1 MKQYYYID
9 SQNQTQGP
17 IPGKQLIDLVNA
29 RIIGPETLVVQ
40 AGETQWI
47 PISQFLQKKMEPAS
61 TPLCPETKDFYVHK
75 NGQTVGPYSP
85 NQLEQLRTDKL
96 LQPQDQIARGGGDKW
111 VPLASF
117 AGGAFIGALAV
128 TFAQTVHAVE
138 QEQIYYYYN
147 FGEGETF
154 DAVYL
159 DTNHDGN
166 VDFVAADTN
175 HDGNMDFVAAD
186 TNHDGNMDFVA
197 ADTNHDGNVDFIAAD
212 TNHDGNVDFIAA
224 DTNHDGNVDFIAADT
239 NHDDYFD
246 AGVADTNFD
255 GIIDSETVDTNI
267 DVGIPDFLSDLFG

>member
-40 AGETQWI
+40 AGETQWM

-175 HDGNMDFVAAD
+175 HDGN
-186 TNHDGNMDFVA
+186 
-197 ADTNHDGNVDFIAAD
+197 VDFIAAD
-212 TNHDGNVDFIAA
+212 TNHDG
-224 DTNHDGNVDFIAADT
+224 
-239 NHDDYFD
+239 YFD

-267 DVGIPDFLSDLFG
+267 DVGITDFLSDLFG

>member
-40 AGETQWI
+40 AGETQWM

-117 AGGAFIGALAV
+117 AGGALIGALAV

-166 VDFVAADTN
+166 
-175 HDGNMDFVAAD
+175 
-186 TNHDGNMDFVA
+186 MDFVA

-212 TNHDGNVDFIAA
+212 TNHDG
-224 DTNHDGNVDFIAADT
+224 
-239 NHDDYFD
+239 YFD

-255 GIIDSETVDTNI
+255 GIIDSATVDTNI
-267 DVGIPDFLSDLFG
+267 DAGITDFLSDLFS

>member
-40 AGETQWI
+40 AGETQWM

-85 NQLEQLRTDKL
+85 NQLEQLRTNKL

-166 VDFVAADTN
+166 VDFGAADTN

-186 TNHDGNMDFVA
+186 TNHDGNMDFV
-197 ADTNHDGNVDFIAAD
+197 AAD

-267 DVGIPDFLSDLFG
+267 DVGITDFLSDLFS

>member
-85 NQLEQLRTDKL
+85 NQLEQLRTNKL

-166 VDFVAADTN
+166 
-175 HDGNMDFVAAD
+175 M
-186 TNHDGNMDFVA
+186 
-197 ADTNHDGNVDFIAAD
+197 DFIAAD

-224 DTNHDGNVDFIAADT
+224 DTNHDG
-239 NHDDYFD
+239 YFD

-267 DVGIPDFLSDLFG
+267 DVGITDFLSDLFG

>member
-40 AGETQWI
+40 AGETQWM

-175 HDGNMDFVAAD
+175 HDGN
-186 TNHDGNMDFVA
+186 
-197 ADTNHDGNVDFIAAD
+197 VDFIAAD
-212 TNHDGNVDFIAA
+212 TNHDG
-224 DTNHDGNVDFIAADT
+224 
-239 NHDDYFD
+239 YFD

-255 GIIDSETVDTNI
+255 GIIDSATVDTNI
-267 DVGIPDFLSDLFG
+267 DVGITDFLSDLFS

>member
-40 AGETQWI
+40 AGETQWM

-159 DTNHDGN
+159 DTS
-166 VDFVAADTN
+166 
-175 HDGNMDFVAAD
+175 
-186 TNHDGNMDFVA
+186 HDGNMDFVA

-212 TNHDGNVDFIAA
+212 TNHDG
-224 DTNHDGNVDFIAADT
+224 
-239 NHDDYFD
+239 YFD

-267 DVGIPDFLSDLFG
+267 DVGITDFLSDLFG